1 MNFPVWELPM
11 GGGILMALVSVLH
24 VFVAHLAVGGGL
36 WLVLAEGAARRRGDA
51 ALLSL
56 VKTQSRAFLLLTLVF
71 GAITGVGIWTTAALI
86 SPQAILALIRAYVWG
101 WAMEWVFFIVEI
113 AAALVYWYGWDRLD
127 ARTHRI
133 VGWIYFVAAYI
144 SLVIINGIVT
154 FMLTPGGWLGNHE
167 FWTGFFNPT
176 YWPSLALRSAAAA
189 FQAGLFVLVTVA
201 FMRRGDAR
209 AADARAWA
217 TRHGAVWV
225 AAGVAAFAAALFW
238 YRGALT
244 AAIPGWADL
253 AAGAIPVLPRVVGL
267 MLVGA
272 AAAFLIALW
281 PLAAPRR
288 WHPAGAV
295 LLTAAGLALFFGG
308 EWVREA
314 ARKPYTIHGYLY
326 TTGLRV
332 DQEPEIAAAGVT
344 AFTRWRDPAAS
355 TPDARG
361 RDLYRAWCLPC
372 HTRDGYNPMRPFL
385 SHRTEAEIAEFLP
398 RLHHMRARMPAWHGN
413 AAETADLAAYL
424 ADDADHGA
432 AVFPADPA
440 AAARLA
446 WDAHCGTCHTLDGY
460 RALRPALAGSTRED
474 FEAMLDALPDLA
486 AEMPA
491 YGGNPVERAHL
502 LDFLT
507 GAAGA
512 APDRSPE

>member
-1 MNFPVWELPM
+1 MNYPVWEVPM
-11 GGGILMALVSVLH
+11 GGGVLMALVSVLH

-36 WLVLAEGAARRRGDA
+36 WLVLAERAARRRGDA
-51 ALLSL
+51 ALLAL
-56 VKTQSRAFLLLTLVF
+56 VKSQSRAFLLLTLVF

-86 SPQAILALIRAYVWG
+86 SPQSLVALIRAYVWG

-113 AAALVYWYGWDRLD
+113 AAALVYWYGWERLD
-127 ARTHRI
+127 ERTHRT
-133 VGWIYFVAAYI
+133 VGWIYFVAAYV

-154 FMLTPGGWLGNHE
+154 FMLTPGGWLENRE

-189 FQAGLFVLVTVA
+189 AQAGLFVLVTAA
-201 FMRRGDAR
+201 FLKRGDAR
-209 AADARAWA
+209 AADAAAWA
-217 TRHGAVWV
+217 TRRGALWV
-225 AAGVAAFAAALFW
+225 AAGVAAFAVCLLW
-238 YRGALT
+238 YRSALT
-244 AAIPGWADL
+244 GAIPDWADL
-253 AAGAIPVLPRVVGL
+253 AAGAIPVLPRVVTV
-267 MLVGA
+267 MWAGA
-272 AAAFLIALW
+272 AASFLLALW

-295 LLTAAGLALFFGG
+295 LLTAAALVLFFGG

-344 AFTRWRDPAAS
+344 AFTRWRDPASA
-355 TPDARG
+355 TPAERG

-372 HTRDGYNPMRPFL
+372 HTRDGYNAMRPFL
-385 SHRTEAEIAEFLP
+385 SHRTEAEIADFLP
-398 RLHHMRARMPAWHGN
+398 RLQHMRARMPAWHGD
-413 AAETADLAAYL
+413 AAETADLAAFL
-424 ADDADHGA
+424 AADADRGD
-432 AVFPADPA
+432 AVFPADPVA
-440 AAARLA
+440 AGRLA
-446 WDAHCGTCHTLDGY
+446 WDAHCGTCHTLDDY
-460 RALRPALAGSTRED
+460 RALRPSLAGSSRED
-474 FEAMLDALPDLA
+474 LEAMLDALPDLA

-491 YGGNPVERAHL
+491 YGGDPVERGHL

-512 APDRSPE
+512 DPDRSAE